1 MDWTVTTAREHLA
14 EVLEA
19 AQQTPQLIYRRDQLM
34 GAVVGPKALAE
45 LAKPTAAV
53 QPLSASFAELRT
65 LLAGQPSP
73 FGELDRAD
81 RDNPFANNDLEAGDA
96 AAL

>member
-19 AQQTPQLIYRRDQLM
+19 AQQTPQLIYRRDQLV

-45 LAKPTAAV
+45 LAQPTV
-53 QPLSASFAELRT
+53 GVPPLSATFAELRS

-73 FGELDRAD
+73 FGEMERAD
-81 RDNPFANNDLEAGDA
+81 RDNPFANDELGAGGA